1 MIKEILVY
9 VRQILEEDLMTG
21 EVIYG
26 DQEEFSIAVQQVLV
40 PGPGRIYDQYKMS
53 LACLQNSETGA
64 FYGTNLINF
73 HTELPVGTEWQFFTL
88 DGKKLGFRLRKVY
101 YSAEFKEVNFLIYN
115 EEIAAY
121 MYGGYSRIDHMCL
134 YVPRKYVTSDTQ
146 TLDDVVKNAE
156 NLYINKSSEYLSG
169 FDTNAN
175 NILGIVAKRQ
185 PGYDG
190 NDIFASCTNTD
201 FLCMKNHTKLRYF
214 SSWYKLITGKFYKE
228 DELFST
234 KIDKLQ
240 LTDTTKQT
248 FYFGKILDERAAA
261 IDENAEESMNLYT
274 DHDASI
280 SARDLIYGTSL
291 SARWL
296 MPEYSETEGLLF
308 KNGMK
313 IFLYLDNIG
322 STANQKIVFT
332 VKADEGDTT
341 DEYKLHQVMGSAGRM
356 HGSYGKKFTSLLA
369 CFIANAG
376 YPGST
381 AEGDS
386 YGTPYDSG
394 MLFIEPMYNDTPAA
408 KISEFIE
415 GLDEPSDP
423 GLWGQYPLAPI
434 RFYST
439 YTADTTDSTQ
449 SKVYGATY
457 EPKFISFTFTGWC
470 NPNNNSQYTNFDTI
484 YHPDFPDAGCDIP
497 NKHVWAKIMKFEKP
511 PVKPPSGGGGTFGDG
526 SGTHGGEGSY
536 DDNGDEVGIQV
547 GNGYVSNNMIAMW
560 YLGDSFLASDKI
572 AKLNQWLNK
581 HEIGADYSAR
591 VGSIVSFK
599 AINFFKAPEL
609 GNTEQEVYAGK
620 DDLGF
625 KATAL
630 KQYEKVTDYATFHI
644 APYYDTY
651 LDMSPYTQIKLF
663 LPYAQSI
670 ELDPEKVTGKDCAI
684 DVVIDYFSG
693 DLGYFIKVKEEYGW
707 IVAYRAFGNCAVEY
721 PLTGVDYS
729 GKTAALTSSLI
740 AGAIAAVSVVA
751 APATAATTVM
761 GAAKTFAPVAGAAL
775 GLAATTKMQP
785 KPDVIGTIAGTAGA
799 MDVKYP
805 YLTITRRKRAIVDTE
820 NFGSQYGYPSGA
832 TGLLGDYQGYT
843 KCQSVHLENMGY
855 ATKAEIEY
863 IERKLLEGV
872 HL

>member
-1 MIKEILVY
+1 MTKEILVN
-9 VRQILEEDLMTG
+9 VKQILNEDFFTG
-21 EVIYG
+21 EVTYG
-26 DQEEFSIAVQQVLV
+26 DQEAFSIAVQQVLV
-40 PGPGRIYDQYKMS
+40 PGPGSIYDPYKMS
-53 LACLQNSETGA
+53 LACFQNQETGT
-64 FYGTNLINF
+64 FYGTNLLTF
-73 HTELPVGTEWQFFTL
+73 HTEAPVGTEWQFFTL

-101 YSAEFKEVNFLIYN
+101 YRAERNEANFLIYN

-121 MYGGYSRIDHMCL
+121 MYGVGGAIDHMCL

-156 NLYINKSSEYLSG
+156 KIYEQKGNEYLAG

-175 NILGIVAKRQ
+175 NILGFVVKRQ
-185 PGYDG
+185 AGYDG
-190 NDIFASCTNTD
+190 ADIFTSCTDSN
-201 FLCMKNHTKLRYF
+201 FNCMRNHCKLHYF
-214 SSWYKLITGKFYKE
+214 SSWYKLITGEFYKKN
-228 DELFST
+228 ELFSAN
-234 KIDKLQ
+234 IDKLT
-240 LTDTTKQT
+240 LTDTEKQT
-248 FYFGKILDERAAA
+248 FYFGKILDERPAA
-261 IDENAEESMNLYT
+261 IDANAEANMKQYT

-296 MPEYSETEGLLF
+296 MPGYSETEGLLF

-313 IFLYLDNIG
+313 IFLYLTNG
-322 STANQKIVFT
+322 VAHQKIVFT

-341 DEYKLHQVMGSAGRM
+341 EEYTLHQVMWYAGEM
-356 HGSYGKKFTSLLA
+356 HGPYGIARTSLLQ
-369 CFIANAG
+369 CFLIPEH
-376 YPGST
+376 PGGNP
-381 AEGDS
+381 EGKS
-386 YGTPYDSG
+386 YGTPYDAG
-394 MLFIEPMYNDTPAA
+394 MLFIEPMYNSVPAA
-408 KISEFIE
+408 KISDFIE

-439 YTADTTDSTQ
+439 YTADTKDDCQ
-449 SKVYGATY
+449 IKVYGATY
-457 EPKFISFTFTGWC
+457 EPKYISFTFTGWC
-470 NPNNNSQYTNFDTI
+470 NTNNSNNYMSLDSI
-484 YHPDFPDAGCDIP
+484 YHPNYPDAGCDIP
-497 NKHVWAKIMKFEKP
+497 NKHVWAKIMAFEKP
-511 PVKPPSGGGGTFGDG
+511 PVNPPSGGGGSLGDG

-547 GNGYVSNNMIAMW
+547 GDGYVSNNMLAMW
-560 YLGDSFLASDKI
+560 YLGDNFTASDKI
-572 AKLNQWLNK
+572 GKINQWLNK
-581 HEIGADYSAR
+581 HEVGTDYSAR
-591 VGSIVSFK
+591 IGSIVSFK
-599 AINFFKAPEL
+599 AINFFKTPL
-609 GNTEQEVYAGK
+609 LDSPEQEVYAGK
-620 DDLGF
+620 EDLGF

-693 DLGYFIKVKEEYGW
+693 DLGYFIRVKEEYGW
-707 IVAYRAFGNCAVEY
+707 TVAYRAFGNCGIEY

-729 GKTAALTSSLI
+729 GKTAALTGSLI

-799 MDVKYP
+799 MDIKYP
-805 YLTITRRKRAIVDTE
+805 YLSITRRKRAIVDTE
-820 NFGSQYGYPSGA
+820 NFGSHYGYPSGSI
-832 TGLLGDYQGYT
+832 GLLGDYEGYT

>member
-1 MIKEILVY
+1 MTKEILVN
-9 VRQILEEDLMTG
+9 VKQILEEDLLTG
-21 EVIYG
+21 EVTYG

-40 PGPGRIYDQYKMS
+40 PGPGRLYDTYQMS
-53 LACLQNSETGA
+53 LACFQNSETGG
-64 FYGTNLINF
+64 FYGTNLITF
-73 HTELPVGTEWQFFTL
+73 HTEAPVGTEWQFFTL

-101 YSAEFKEVNFLIYN
+101 YRAEYNEANFLIYN

-121 MYGGYSRIDHMCL
+121 MYGGDSRIDHMCL
-134 YVPRKYVTSDTQ
+134 YVPRKYITSDEQ
-146 TLDDVVKNAE
+146 TLEGVLKNAE
-156 NLYINKSSEYLSG
+156 KIYNNKSFEYLEG

-175 NILGIVAKRQ
+175 NVLGLVVKRQ
-185 PGYDG
+185 AGYDG
-190 NDIFASCTNTD
+190 NDIFYSCTSSD
-201 FLCMKNHTKLRYF
+201 FNCMRNHCKLRYF

-228 DELFST
+228 DELFSV
-234 KIDKLQ
+234 KIDKLV
-240 LTDTTKQT
+240 LTDPDKQT
-248 FYFGKILDERAAA
+248 FYFGKILDEREAA
-261 IDENAEESMNLYT
+261 IDANAEASMKQYT

-296 MPEYSETEGLLF
+296 MPGYSETEGLLF

-313 IFLYLDNIG
+313 IFLYLDSRNG
-322 STANQKIVFT
+322 VANQKIVFT
-332 VKADEGDTT
+332 VKADEGDVTE
-341 DEYKLHQVMGSAGRM
+341 EYTLHQVMGSAGEM
-356 HGSYGKKFTSLLA
+356 HGPYKIYRTSLLQ
-369 CFIANAG
+369 CFLIPEH
-376 YPGST
+376 PGGIP
-381 AEGDS
+381 EGRS
-386 YGTPYDSG
+386 YGTPYDAG
-394 MLFIEPMYNDTPAA
+394 MFFIEPMYNSVPAA
-408 KISEFIE
+408 KISGFIE

-439 YTADTTDSTQ
+439 YTADTKDDCQ
-449 SKVYGATY
+449 IKVYGATY
-457 EPKFISFTFTGWC
+457 EPKYISFAFTGWC
-470 NPNNNSQYTNFDTI
+470 NPNNDSKYTNFDSI
-484 YHPDFPDAGCDIP
+484 YHPSFPDAGCDIP
-497 NKHVWAKIMKFEKP
+497 NKHVWAKIMTFEKP
-511 PVKPPSGGGGTFGDG
+511 PVKPPSGGGGSLGDG

-536 DDNGDEVGIQV
+536 DDNGDEVAIQV
-547 GNGYVSNNMIAMW
+547 GDGYVSNNMIAIW
-560 YLGDSFLASDKI
+560 YLGDNFTASDKI
-572 AKLNQWLNK
+572 AKINQWLNK
-581 HEIGADYSAR
+581 HELGADYSAR

-599 AINFFKAPEL
+599 AINFFKAPDVENL
-609 GNTEQEVYAGK
+609 QQEVYAGK
-620 DDLGF
+620 EDLGF

-670 ELDPEKVTGKDCAI
+670 ELDPEKVTGKDCSI

-707 IVAYRAFGNCAVEY
+707 TVAYRAFGNCAVEY